1 MFNVQVLMYSGFTI
15 LGSYSEIINKGGQ
28 SIVRGANSLRPITHY
43 MILERN
49 RLIFSKQTKAANSSL
64 TTIYFKEQI
73 SATEF
78 ESHEI
83 TIPTMLNGKNI
94 AAYVAAVD
102 SKFVVWSDDENINA
116 DQFPTFF
123 EALLA
128 IVKPFE
134 FDATN
139 PIAPLLSLD
148 VLYVGQTEIT
158 ETYFRIDGHEKYA
171 KAADDVIRTRPQK
184 ELFVKLLSY
193 EDPTWVVRENEDNSQ
208 EKLKEIRELAKK
220 HDHPK
225 WVALFEA
232 SLIHKMQPY
241 LNKHYRKN
249 FPSLEHLKYRG
260 LLNIGINS
268 AKVVVDEKE
277 RPYFTK
283 LANGVYTRTLE
294 FEFSLYL

>member
-1 MFNVQVLMYSGFTI
+1 MLNVQVVMYSGFTI
-15 LGSYSEIINKGGQ
+15 FGSYSEIINKEGR

-49 RLIFSKQTKAANSSL
+49 RLIFVGQAKTTNPSV

-73 SATEF
+73 SPTKF

-83 TIPTMLNGKNI
+83 TIPTVLNGENM
-94 AAYVAAVD
+94 AVYVAAAD
-102 SKFVVWSDDENINA
+102 SKFLVWSDDKNRNA

-128 IVKPFE
+128 IVKPFG
-134 FDATN
+134 FSATH

-158 ETYFRIDGHEKYA
+158 ATYFRIDGHEKYA
-171 KAADDVIRTRPQK
+171 KAADDVIRMRPQK

-193 EDPTWVVRENEDNSQ
+193 EDPTWIVQEGKGSSQ
-208 EKLKEIRELAKK
+208 EKLKEIQELVKK

-225 WVALFEA
+225 WITLFEA

-241 LNKHYRKN
+241 LNNHYKKS
-249 FPSLEHLKYRG
+249 FPSLDHLKYRE
-260 LLNIGINS
+260 LLKVGINS
-268 AKVVVDEKE
+268 AKIVVDESE
-277 RPYFTK
+277 RPYFTR
-283 LANGVYTRTLE
+283 LESGVCTRTLE
-294 FEFSLYL
+294 FEFSLDL